1 MDILKLIF
9 EHDMLLEKLSGELD
23 VRNERKRASTL
34 EEFMKPAPTYS
45 RFYLTGTKLEV
56 PLFGLDQIDHSESV
70 LKAVSLALGDLQFT
84 TTIGRK
90 YDHFLQAL
98 DELPVG
104 GAIVAHTGDVGNGIE
119 ELMVSENEQLRDRIS
134 SMLKF
139 LDADQHVIYK
149 EKALNGF
156 DLHIFSRRN
165 LYESLFYPLKAL
177 IRPGLRFFSINGKRV
192 TGERFFYFETHR
204 LDRPP
209 HGFEE
214 VNRETT
220 V

>member
-45 RFYLTGTKLEV
+45 RFYITGTKLEG
-56 PLFGLDQIDHSESV
+56 PLFGLDQIDHAESA
-70 LKAVSLALGDLQFT
+70 LNAVSLALGDLQFT
-84 TTIGRK
+84 STAGQK
-90 YDHFLQAL
+90 YDHFLAAL
-98 DELPVG
+98 KDVPVG
-104 GAIVAHTGDVGNGIE
+104 GAIVAHQGDVGDGID
-119 ELMVSENEQLRDRIS
+119 ELMVSDNEQLRDRIS

-156 DLHIFSRRN
+156 DLHIFSRQN

-177 IRPGLRFFSINGKRV
+177 IQPGLRFFSINGKRV

-214 VNRETT
+214 VYRETA